1 MKSNYR
7 VVKITRLNGEI
18 CWAVQKQFRHW
29 LTGKEIWKYYADY
42 ACESQYS
49 KYLCNAECYLSEES
63 ANKQVS
69 KIIMNDTRSVV
80 DIQVVRSITAE
91 ANDTS
96 ASLNINEE

>member
-7 VVKITRLNGEI
+7 VVKITRLNGET

-49 KYLCNAECYLSEES
+49 RYLSDAEFYLSEES

-69 KIIMNDTRSVV
+69 KIIMNDASSVV

-96 ASLNINEE
+96 ASININEE